1 MSTSY
6 DVIVIGGGSAGL
18 YAATAAKSQGAKVCL
33 IEKSKLGGECTWTGC
48 IPSKA
53 LIKSAQVMQYLKTS
67 RSYGI
72 DIKGNYQHDCSGVLD
87 HVREVVNEIYVHETP
102 AEFEKKGIIVIIGE
116 PNFIDNKTIT
126 INGQQLC
133 ADKYILCTGSR
144 AFIPSIEGLKELN
157 YLTNE
162 NLFLLKSLPKSLI
175 VLGGG
180 PIGVELSQAL
190 QRLGVEVTI
199 VEMAD
204 SILAREDREMSTI
217 VEKRLTAEGVRLLTG
232 RRVVKLFKHD
242 ATVVAVV
249 EEKDGKQVELRAENV
264 LVAVGRVPNCES
276 LGLESAGV
284 VFNRKGIA
292 VNEYLQTTN
301 KNIFACGDVVGP
313 YQFTSVAG
321 YQAYICVRN
330 TLFKR
335 LAWAKVN
342 YDNVTWATFTQP
354 ELAHLGLTE
363 EEAKVKHAYIKVYR
377 TPYTAADRAYT
388 DVEKEGLIKLITD
401 GNDRILG
408 AHVAGAQASEIIQGF
423 IIARAHK
430 MPVTKLGQD
439 MLIYPTL
446 SELVKRTAGQ
456 PLLEKLNKPFLK
468 AIVHMMARNKTSCRD
483 ST

>member
-217 VEKRLTAEGVRLLTG
+217 VEKRLTEI
-232 RRVVKLFKHD
+232 RRRGSEHD
-242 ATVVAVV
+242 QTKNNQGKNNS
-249 EEKDGKQVELRAENV
+249 EEKIIRSAEFV
-264 LVAVGRVPNCES
+264 Q
-276 LGLESAGV
+276 GL
-284 VFNRKGIA
+284 
-292 VNEYLQTTN
+292 
-301 KNIFACGDVVGP
+301 CHD
-313 YQFTSVAG
+313 
-321 YQAYICVRN
+321 C
-330 TLFKR
+330 
-335 LAWAKVN
+335 
-342 YDNVTWATFTQP
+342 
-354 ELAHLGLTE
+354 
-363 EEAKVKHAYIKVYR
+363 
-377 TPYTAADRAYT
+377 
-388 DVEKEGLIKLITD
+388 
-401 GNDRILG
+401 
-408 AHVAGAQASEIIQGF
+408 EIIIVQRFSENSVESRIQKPESSREFSHQSTGF
-423 IIARAHK
+423 
-430 MPVTKLGQD
+430 
-439 MLIYPTL
+439 
-446 SELVKRTAGQ
+446 
-456 PLLEKLNKPFLK
+456 
-468 AIVHMMARNKTSCRD
+468 
-483 ST
+483 